1 MAAATLLHL
10 HCLTLD
16 NILSTDKNVVL
27 MRMSPEHLSLVSGVF
42 QRNARGQ

>member
-10 HCLTLD
+10 HCLTLN
-16 NILSTDKNVVL
+16 NILSTDKNAEL
-27 MRMSPEHLSLVSGVF
+27 MEMSPYHRSLVSGMF